1 MYLSEAIKAM
11 EMNLRS
17 TCMML
22 EAVRNNQVDKAIDYD
37 WLPMQDH
44 LALCIPTITISEE
57 SSVEDCLKYLGQLYK
72 GLTKAMAHYKKGNR
86 VLGVLECEEAYM
98 IDMLYGFIG
107 HQFNEDYVKCAR
119 ECVKAYNQT
128 PINPNEEKNDENF
141 IKWRRT
147 VLNKFNE
154 ILKKYKIDIT
164 NKGEWSIRV
173 GYLEEWL
180 GRKYWKD

>member
-86 VLGVLECEEAYM
+86 IVGDVDCDVVYM
-98 IDMLYGFIG
+98 VDMLYGLIG
-107 HQFNEDYVKCAR
+107 HRFNEDYVNCAR

-128 PINPNEEKNDENF
+128 PIDPNEEKNDENAR
-141 IKWRRT
+141 IWRRK
-147 VLNKFNE
+147 VLDKFGV
-154 ILKKYKIDIT
+154 ILKKYDIDIT
-164 NKGEWSIRV
+164 EKGEWSIRE
-173 GYLEEWL
+173 GYLVEWL
-180 GRKYWKD
+180 DRKYWK

>member
-1 MYLSEAIKAM
+1 M
-11 EMNLRS
+11 
-17 TCMML
+17 
-22 EAVRNNQVDKAIDYD
+22 
-37 WLPMQDH
+37 
-44 LALCIPTITISEE
+44 
-57 SSVEDCLKYLGQLYK
+57 
-72 GLTKAMAHYKKGNR
+72 
-86 VLGVLECEEAYM
+86 
-98 IDMLYGFIG
+98 
-107 HQFNEDYVKCAR
+107 KCAR